1 MLSPSSGNTIIK
13 SKLISRRMFVLSLW
27 WAMRRAELLTRLRAL
42 RFDLEKITDEFGL
55 VEGAYHQDTIAEA
68 LFQLAVVSDL

>member
-1 MLSPSSGNTIIK
+1 
-13 SKLISRRMFVLSLW
+13 
-27 WAMRRAELLTRLRAL
+27 MRRGELLTRLRAL
-42 RFDLEKITDEFGL
+42 RYDLEKITEEFGL